1 MPQFNPAAM
10 LTTTAIVLFPVLA
23 TDARA
28 QLLLEVD
35 GVELH
40 GRARLVMSGAGSCNV
55 LETDT
60 SYEEYKANHGAPMD
74 VWRLDFSVRN
84 GSGRWLD
91 HLIAHFGIDS
101 AWPDCTNWSGPD
113 VVQLRALN
121 PEVPLMD
128 TTVAWAGT
136 IGRIQESGRNVVAP
150 GQTLTDT
157 EFFIVLR
164 GDPDPR
170 FVNWSMDFD
179 FAAAPPPAGAGSP
192 AAAPAQ
198 QPTPAAPAELDGL
211 FWQSI
216 VNSTN
221 PAMFE
226 AYLAQFPSGVFRAL
240 AEARLTEL
248 RAPATNVPAA
258 AGSRRADARLI
269 IDLAD
274 KDKKRSLPVNA
285 GTYTVQLIN
294 TIPGEPYAVSVGAST
309 LLEQPSLLV
318 PSSATM
324 KGGLQGN
331 VLRAVD
337 SCQRAHSAVKRLYD
351 GPEEEIPKLRRQ
363 VNAALISCDKQA
375 VKVAITSIIDQT
387 TVAVDDLTVTV
398 PAEARIPVVVSSGGS
413 TWQLTLTSVSRGRW
427 QTMFGWVFSPD
438 RDEEYFA
445 ESLEDGSF
453 TVRRRERRERSLTSL
468 PAVFWTWLPADQ
480 AFRAF
485 QHGPTAG
492 LGVTVGETSARPS
505 VFGGYS
511 LRYNQ
516 NIGVVVGVAFYSH
529 KRLDS
534 RYSVDQVIKENLESE
549 QLNRGSI
556 RPNVFFGLTLRF
568 GSDPRT
574 VPEEARGDSR

>member
-198 QPTPAAPAELDGL
+198 QPAPAAPAELDGL

-221 PAMFE
+221 PADFE

-240 AEARLTEL
+240 AQNRLAEL
-248 RAPATNVPAA
+248 RAPATDVPAA
-258 AGSRRADARLI
+258 AGSRRADAVGSPASGSRAVGGR
-269 IDLAD
+269 DAP
-274 KDKKRSLPVNA
+274 RR
-285 GTYTVQLIN
+285 
-294 TIPGEPYAVSVGAST
+294 PGEVFRDCDECPEMVVLPG
-309 LLEQPSLLV
+309 
-318 PSSATM
+318 
-324 KGGLQGN
+324 GGL
-331 VLRAVD
+331 
-337 SCQRAHSAVKRLYD
+337 
-351 GPEEEIPKLRRQ
+351 
-363 VNAALISCDKQA
+363 AL
-375 VKVAITSIIDQT
+375 
-387 TVAVDDLTVTV
+387 
-398 PAEARIPVVVSSGGS
+398 
-413 TWQLTLTSVSRGRW
+413 GRY
-427 QTMFGWVFSPD
+427 
-438 RDEEYFA
+438 E
-445 ESLEDGSF
+445 L
-453 TVRRRERRERSLTSL
+453 
-468 PAVFWTWLPADQ
+468 
-480 AFRAF
+480 
-485 QHGPTAG
+485 
-492 LGVTVGETSARPS
+492 TVGEYRAFASATGGRAGGGCNTLGDGDSWRDTGFPQTDRHPVTCVSWGPLRRRAGVCDVAEPDGGRGVSVAQRGGVGTGCCRVARRMRREQRRRDVPGRLSRFQRGRP
-505 VFGGYS
+505 VGHGGQ
-511 LRYNQ
+511 L
-516 NIGVVVGVAFYSH
+516 VGV
-529 KRLDS
+529 D
-534 RYSVDQVIKENLESE
+534 
-549 QLNRGSI
+549 G
-556 RPNVFFGLTLRF
+556 GLL
-568 GSDPRT
+568 G
-574 VPEEARGDSR
+574 G